1 MKKIMT
7 YETLRNF
14 TYSNDKL
21 IEGRIKGVVLNFMGL
36 NFNWMIENSAEG
48 SEYAARGIL
57 YVIPYYN
64 PWCWMNAQAVAWVDE
79 VLDVLF
85 DHYQLPKD
93 TPIVSTGVSMGGL
106 CALTYCAYAKRT
118 PCACVTNCPVCD
130 LPYHFTERPDLPRTL
145 YSALWEFDGTPDE
158 ALRSRSPLHL
168 CEKMPKIPYIVFHCE
183 KDQAVNFEKH
193 GVRFAEAM
201 KAAGHEITLVPV
213 PVRGHGDLSPKM
225 KVKYDATVQTYLGL
239 Q

>member
-14 TYSNDKL
+14 TYSNDNL

-145 YSALWEFDGTPDE
+145 YSALWEFDGTPEE

-168 CEKMPKIPYIVFHCE
+168 CEKMPKIPYTVFHCE